1 MSDEPAPEPSRRSSS
16 ISPMVVVAA
25 LLGAVLFAYTIR
37 QTGPTTILD
46 GLHRVGWGFLVV
58 LALSGMRFVFRAWAW
73 SLCTEGPARLGI
85 RDTFPAMLTGDAL
98 GNLTPLGLFV
108 SEPTK
113 AVFVQHRVPLMTAVS
128 GIAIENLLYTLTVS
142 LMIAGGTVALL
153 LSFTVTAA
161 LEYVTIVAAAGMVA
175 VLGVTAWV
183 LGRQVRIV
191 TPLIDWLH
199 RRQLAPAALALR
211 LEKLQTLEAA
221 VYGFHVRH
229 PHRLLPVLGLEG
241 AYHAAGVVEV
251 YVTLS
256 LLTPPPTWLI
266 AFILESVNRLINV
279 VFKFVP
285 MRLGVDEFGT
295 KQFADVLGYSG
306 DAAVTLALVR
316 KIRMLFWTAI
326 GLAFLARR
334 GLGTRLHASDA
345 VTLSK

>member
-1 MSDEPAPEPSRRSSS
+1 MSDDRQPEPRRRASGV
-16 ISPMVVVAA
+16 SPTVVVAA
-25 LLGAVLFAYTIR
+25 LLGAVLFAYTVR
-37 QTGPTTILD
+37 QTGPATIVD
-46 GLHRVGWGFLVV
+46 GLRRVGWGFVV
-58 LALSGMRFVFRAWAW
+58 VVALSGVRFLFRAWAW

-113 AVFVQHRVPLMTAVS
+113 AVFVQHRVSLMTAVS

-153 LSFTVTAA
+153 LSFTVSAA
-161 LEYVTIVAAAGMVA
+161 LEYVALAAVAGMVA
-175 VLGVTAWV
+175 VLAVTAWV
-183 LGRQVRIV
+183 LARQVKIV
-191 TPLIDWLH
+191 TPLVDWLH
-199 RRQLAPAALALR
+199 RRQLAPAALTQR
-211 LEKLQTLEAA
+211 LEKLQTLEGA
-221 VYGFHVRH
+221 VYGFHRRH
-229 PHRLLPVLGLEG
+229 PHRLLPVLGLES

-266 AFILESVNRLINV
+266 AFILETVNRLINV

-316 KIRMLFWTAI
+316 KIRMLFWTAV
-326 GLAFLARR
+326 GLGFLARR
-334 GLGTRLHASDA
+334 GLARLDASDA